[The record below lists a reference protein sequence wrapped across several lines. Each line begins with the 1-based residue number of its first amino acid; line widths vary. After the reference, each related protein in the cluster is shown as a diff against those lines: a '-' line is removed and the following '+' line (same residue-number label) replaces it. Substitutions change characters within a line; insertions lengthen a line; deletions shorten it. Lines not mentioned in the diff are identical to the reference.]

1 MFKKIKFIGIYDYTV
16 ILTYLSLLSALF
28 GIVKATQGMFNRAI
42 LCLLVSG
49 FCDAFDGIV
58 ARTKKNRNETEKEF
72 GIQIDSLCDVIAFG
86 VFPALLGFFMGLKGT
101 IGIIITLL
109 YALCA
114 VIRLAYFNVL
124 EGRRQKTE
132 TGCAKTYRGLPVTSI
147 AIIFPFIYGLGL
159 CMPEHVFIIVLHVTL
174 AVTAFLFILD
184 FTVPKPDWTILFRQ
198 ATRNRK
204 ER

>member
-28 GIVKATQGMFNRAI
+28 GIVKATQGKFTFAI
-42 LCLLVSG
+42 LCLLFSG

-58 ARTKKNRNETEKEF
+58 ARSKKNRTETEKEF
-72 GIQIDSLCDVIAFG
+72 GIQIDSLCDVVGFG
-86 VFPALLGFFMGLKGT
+86 VFPALLGYFMGLDGT

-132 TGCAKTYRGLPVTSI
+132 TGCAKSYRGLPVTSI
-147 AIIFPFIYGLGL
+147 AILFPFVYGIGFFL
-159 CMPEHVFIIVLHVTL
+159 PEDIFIIVLHVLL
-174 AVTAFLFILD
+174 AGSAFLFILD
-184 FTVPKPDWTILFRQ
+184 FSVPKPDYTKLFRK
-198 ATRNRK
+198 RRS
-204 ER
+204 